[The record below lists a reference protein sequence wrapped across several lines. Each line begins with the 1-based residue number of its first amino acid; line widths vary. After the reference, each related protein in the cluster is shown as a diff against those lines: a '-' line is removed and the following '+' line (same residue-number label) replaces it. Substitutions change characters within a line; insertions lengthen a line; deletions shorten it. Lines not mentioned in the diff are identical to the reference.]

1 MTTSEKQYYLW
12 KFLIPKNN
20 KNFLLMILKN
30 SFEENFELER
40 IPITICSKFY
50 NRDLLIETIFLILP
64 FFNFYQWYLNNDK
77 INNKIIYEKI
87 ELSNHI
93 KKSINIKS
101 NVLKINTQK
110 KYTKRNNNKHF
121 FIVEKIEN
129 DYIYLKNSDELI
141 PTPKKLGIKFSTKN
155 KLRYSYVKKRTHLK
169 NVKEIK
175 NDFIFKNKN
184 FTNNNKIF
192 IYLEGKKTIFTRSNA
207 SFEIFIKTL
216 NIKLHD
222 ILYFNSNKFGSIVSS
237 YNKESLY
244 ILETNGL
251 SKKIDISSIFF
262 YNRIEKKNR
271 KNLNKSFDYQFNI
284 IFTGETVKIVSGLYL
299 NYDVN
304 IKFIQLDYL
313 YAFSNKILINN
324 GLLCLKSE
332 NVKCIF

>member
-129 DYIYLKNSDELI
+129 DYIYW
-141 PTPKKLGIKFSTKN
+141 
-155 KLRYSYVKKRTHLK
+155 V
-169 NVKEIK
+169 
-175 NDFIFKNKN
+175 
-184 FTNNNKIF
+184 
-192 IYLEGKKTIFTRSNA
+192 
-207 SFEIFIKTL
+207 
-216 NIKLHD
+216 
-222 ILYFNSNKFGSIVSS
+222 
-237 YNKESLY
+237 
-244 ILETNGL
+244 
-251 SKKIDISSIFF
+251 
-262 YNRIEKKNR
+262 
-271 KNLNKSFDYQFNI
+271 
-284 IFTGETVKIVSGLYL
+284 
-299 NYDVN
+299 
-304 IKFIQLDYL
+304 
-313 YAFSNKILINN
+313 
-324 GLLCLKSE
+324 
-332 NVKCIF
+332 

>member
-216 NIKLHD
+216 
-222 ILYFNSNKFGSIVSS
+222 
-237 YNKESLY
+237 Y

-271 KNLNKSFDYQFNI
+271 KNLNKSFDSQFNI

>member
-251 SKKIDISSIFF
+251 SKKIDISSIFI

-271 KNLNKSFDYQFNI
+271 KNLNKSFDSQFNI

-304 IKFIQLDYL
+304 IKFIQL
-313 YAFSNKILINN
+313 SGKP
-324 GLLCLKSE
+324 
-332 NVKCIF
+332 V